1 MKRLLGIVLK
11 KEENKYLPSKNGLEY
26 DEKLVLNIMN

>member
-26 DEKLVLNIMN
+26 DEKKS